1 LRVTADD
8 HRGTRTSPSARRR
21 DHPAIIS
28 EPPTSDQRIN
38 FRLQL
43 DPDAAQPFLT
53 PVPVA
58 AHPLAPD
65 ERDRVGGA
73 ASVVSVMM
81 CPYYTAGVYKGTSQR
96 RWPTA
101 RAREKRPAGRGG
113 GQLRNQR
120 TGSVEFPTH
129 GGVACA
135 GRAGLY
141 GWVTVSLAPPYDA
154 ARRAE
159 AWSPLRPLIVADK
172 TDRLWPHTCRSQEE
186 SGSAQLGGLRAFAI
200 GVVVA
205 ALAPIPDVR
214 T

>member
-1 LRVTADD
+1 
-8 HRGTRTSPSARRR
+8 
-21 DHPAIIS
+21 
-28 EPPTSDQRIN
+28 
-38 FRLQL
+38 
-43 DPDAAQPFLT
+43 
-53 PVPVA
+53 
-58 AHPLAPD
+58 
-65 ERDRVGGA
+65 
-73 ASVVSVMM
+73 VSVMM

-172 TDRLWPHTCRSQEE
+172 TDRLCPHTCRSQEE
-186 SGSAQLGGLRAFAI
+186 SGSAQLGGFPTL
-200 GVVVA
+200 GVRLSDDKAAPKPVVR
-205 ALAPIPDVR
+205 L
-214 T
+214 